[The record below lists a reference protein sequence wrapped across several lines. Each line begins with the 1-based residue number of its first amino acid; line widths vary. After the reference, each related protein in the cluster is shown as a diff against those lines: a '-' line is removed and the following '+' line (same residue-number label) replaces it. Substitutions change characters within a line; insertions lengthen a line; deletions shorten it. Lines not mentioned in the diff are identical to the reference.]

1 MPRMNLWSHSMP
13 RAEIDQ
19 RSREARL
26 RFELIVLV
34 FMLRDPATPFRLR
47 RRLYSITVGRYGKL
61 PQEGGVKDSPPSNRW
76 PRGISMLLGL
86 WLENAGACDL
96 PRVFNF

>member
-1 MPRMNLWSHSMP
+1 MPRINLWSQSAP

-26 RFELIVLV
+26 RFEFIVRL

-47 RRLYSITVGRYGKL
+47 RRLYSITVGRYSRL
-61 PQEGGVKDSPPSNRW
+61 PQEGGIKDPISNRW
-76 PRGISMLLGL
+76 PSSLPMLLGL
-86 WLENAGACDL
+86 WLENAGASDL
-96 PRVFNF
+96 PDVFNF

>member
-26 RFELIVLV
+26 RFELVVRL
-34 FMLRDPATPFRLR
+34 FMLRDPATRFGLR
-47 RRLYSITVGRYGKL
+47 RRLYSITVGRYGRL
-61 PQEGGVKDSPPSNRW
+61 SQEGGVKDPPSSRW
-76 PRGISMLLGL
+76 PPGIPMLLGL
-86 WLENAGACDL
+86 WLENSELCNCSGL
-96 PRVFNF
+96 FNF